1 MRYSFDYC
9 IYGYPNATGVGSNP
23 CMTSTA
29 CGPLEAALTDG
40 ELDPAKTSQY
50 SYCDADG
57 GAMLTPAY
65 DKCLSCVR
73 AGGEHYYLA
82 NCRWWLFSAYALPW
96 PFSNS
101 SQT

>member
-9 IYGYPNATGVGSNP
+9 IFGYPNATGVGSNP

-29 CGPLEAALTDG
+29 CGALEAALTDG
-40 ELDPAKTSQY
+40 ELDPEKSTQY

-57 GAMLTPAY
+57 GSMLGSAY

-73 AGGEHYYLA
+73 AGGEHYYLT
-82 NCRWWLFSAYALPW
+82 NC
-96 PFSNS
+96 
-101 SQT
+101 T